1 MATTKDQQEEK
12 VSLRQTIAQW
22 LEERTGASHFVKENL
37 DEPMPVGVGWLY
49 TLGSCLLT
57 VLIVQVITGIIL
69 ALYYAP
75 TPDHAYDS
83 VYYIT
88 QHVLLG
94 GIVRGIHHYG
104 ASVIIIIMGLHVLRS
119 FYTGAYKRPRELTW
133 MIGVLIMA
141 VIFGFA
147 FTGYLLPWDMK
158 AYWAT
163 VVGTNIA
170 GTVPIIGKYLK
181 HALDGGTSVG
191 ALTLTR
197 FYAIHVLVL
206 PALLIALT
214 AAHLYMV
221 RHHHIA
227 GPPTVRDGQ
236 RKPFYPDQ
244 VAKDAVVALLTIG
257 ILVGLAAFVKVKLAA
272 VADPANA
279 TFRPTPEWYYM
290 SLYQFLKYLPSGYEI
305 IGTLIVPGV
314 IGLALFLLPWLD
326 RGPSR
331 MPKDRP
337 VVLAIGTVIVIAVG
351 VLTYLGMTSISPAAQ
366 HGVAL
371 ANASPLAQKGEQ
383 LYNTSGCSSCHMI
396 NGQGATVGPDLSNE
410 GKKGR
415 SLQWQIQH
423 LMNPPSVSPGSI
435 MPSFQKLGS
444 GNIKALATFVNSL
457 GVKGSAAPTTS
468 TPAAS
473 TAPPAAP
480 APVPAVKSS
489 APSAKPALP
498 SAIPSAKKA
507 PSVSKTAPAKPKAKP
522 IAKSSAP
529 TGNAQAGA
537 KVFTESGCSSCHMI
551 GGKGGT
557 FGPNLSKEGARGR
570 SISWQIAHLMDPQSK
585 SPGSIMPSFKK
596 LGSKKLSDL
605 ASYLNSLGSK

>member
-1 MATTKDQQEEK
+1 MAAIKDPQEEN
-12 VSLRQTIAQW
+12 VSLRQTVAQW
-22 LEERTGASHFVKENL
+22 LEERIGASHFIKENL

-57 VLIVQVITGIIL
+57 VLIVQMITGIIL

-119 FYTGAYKRPRELTW
+119 FYTGAYKKPRELTW

-163 VVGTNIA
+163 VVGTHIA
-170 GTVPIIGKYLK
+170 GTMPFIGKYLER
-181 HALDGGTSVG
+181 ALDGGRSVG

-227 GPPTVRDGQ
+227 GPPTVREGQ

-244 VAKDAVVALLTIG
+244 VAKDAIVALLVIG
-257 ILVGLAAFVKVKLAA
+257 ILLGFAAFVKVKLDA

-331 MPKDRP
+331 MPKDRKA
-337 VVLAIGTVIVIAVG
+337 VLGIGTAIVIAVG

-366 HGVAL
+366 HGVTL

-383 LYNTSGCSSCHMI
+383 LYNQSGCSSCHMI

-435 MPSFQKLGS
+435 MPSFQKLGPD
-444 GNIKALATFVNSL
+444 NIKALATFVNSL
-457 GVKGSAAPTTS
+457 GVKGGAAP
-468 TPAAS
+468 PAAAP

-480 APVPAVKSS
+480 TPAPAIKPATT
-489 APSAKPALP
+489 SAKPTP
-498 SAIPSAKKA
+498 SSITPSAKKA
-507 PSVSKTAPAKPKAKP
+507 PSASTTAPGKPKAKSV
-522 IAKSSAP
+522 AKSIASI
-529 TGNAQAGA
+529 GNVQAGA
-537 KVFTESGCSSCHMI
+537 KVFAESGCSSCHMI
-551 GGKGGT
+551 DGKGGT
-557 FGPNLSKEGARGR
+557 FGPNLTKEGTHGR
-570 SISWQIAHLMDPQSK
+570 SMSWQIAHLMDPQSK

-596 LGSKKLSDL
+596 LGSKKIHDL
-605 ASYLNSLGSK
+605 ATFLNSLGSK